1 MTTCACTCIGSVV
14 HVHVS
19 VCPLYQYSYCMYS
32 TMYMYMCSVMC
43 IHLSDSECY
52 ILYICQ
58 LNILLIVSCDC
69 SNCISVVC
77 CDREGGLYVCMCVCI
92 CLYVYLYV
100 YVCIDRGYNNTLV
113 DLQSTTYSVSFVL
126 LLFQQCSICT
136 GIVYWYC
143 ILVLYTGIVYQY
155 CILVI
160 LIIQCDQWC
169 ASVNEFTEY
178 PPSTDTTSADRA
190 TEQIDQ
196 TDSLMKQMSQK
207 NLNALREL
215 GSCLPEKDV
224 KKPVTKTIQKLVTYM
239 YMYEREKNH

>member
-1 MTTCACTCIGSVV
+1 MF
-14 HVHVS
+14 
-19 VCPLYQYSYCMYS
+19 VC
-32 TMYMYMCSVMC
+32 
-43 IHLSDSECY
+43 
-52 ILYICQ
+52 
-58 LNILLIVSCDC
+58 
-69 SNCISVVC
+69 VC
-77 CDREGGLYVCMCVCI
+77 VYVCMCMCM
-92 CLYVYLYV
+92 CMYVL
-100 YVCIDRGYNNTLV
+100 IEAITIHQL
-113 DLQSTTYSVSFVL
+113 TYSLQPTVCHLYCYCFNSVPFV
-126 LLFQQCSICT
+126 
-136 GIVYWYC
+136 
-143 ILVLYTGIVYQY
+143 LVLYTGIVYQY